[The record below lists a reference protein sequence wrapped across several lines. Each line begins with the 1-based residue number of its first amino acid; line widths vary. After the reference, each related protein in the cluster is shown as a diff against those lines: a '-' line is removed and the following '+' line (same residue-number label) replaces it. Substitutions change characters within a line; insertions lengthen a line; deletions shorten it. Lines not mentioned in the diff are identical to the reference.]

1 MLHSKTAESGYN
13 YMENNSHMRESC
25 VDVGIRELRDNLSRH
40 LADVRSGHTVTVTD
54 HGRPVAR
61 IVPVGR
67 PTRLEQLRA
76 EGRVQPARKKKQP
89 APEPIRAEGMV
100 TELIEEQRR

>member
-1 MLHSKTAESGYN
+1 
-13 YMENNSHMRESC
+13 MRESS
-25 VDVGIRELRDNLSRH
+25 VDIGIRELRDNLSRH
-40 LADVRSGHTVTVTD
+40 LSEVRSGHSVTVTD
-54 HGRPVAR
+54 HGRPIAR

-89 APEPIRAEGMV
+89 SPEPIHGEGMV
-100 TELIEEQRR
+100 SELIEEQRR